1 MPVRLSADFS
11 KHKFYSTG
19 GSFKTYLKNEWGKP
33 TTKITLT
40 CKDLIQDSW
49 RNQKLFRQA
58 KVKRIQQH
66 QTSFTTN
73 VKGTYIV
80 RRHKRRKRPTKTS
93 AKPLRKLQY
102 EHIY

>member
-80 RRHKRRKRPTKTS
+80 QKYKGRKKIYTVNHKEFKKC
-93 AKPLRKLQY
+93 Q
-102 EHIY
+102 